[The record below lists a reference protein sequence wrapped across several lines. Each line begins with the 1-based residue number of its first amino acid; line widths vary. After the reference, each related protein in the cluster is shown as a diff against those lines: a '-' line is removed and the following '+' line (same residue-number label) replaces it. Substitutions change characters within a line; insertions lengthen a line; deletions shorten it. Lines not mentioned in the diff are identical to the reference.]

1 MTEWDR
7 KGFNKCICA
16 SFTAKSRVP
25 RISVNPR
32 CSCLARS
39 LAFLP
44 GERYEMRGLTAG
56 MACVHLGDRRREG
69 EVMPGVQ
76 SLWRTIHN
84 CLDFFCATM
93 A

>member
-1 MTEWDR
+1 MGVYRLTPEAGLMTEWDR

-44 GERYEMRGLTAG
+44 GERY
-56 MACVHLGDRRREG
+56 
-69 EVMPGVQ
+69 
-76 SLWRTIHN
+76 
-84 CLDFFCATM
+84 
-93 A
+93 